1 MKDRKFNKAVR
12 IVFIFFIFLLSLP
25 YLTTLSIDVIDIDS
39 AQYAEIVR
47 EMVETGVYDNIQ
59 DNGRKY
65 LDKPIL
71 TFWTI
76 LPFFEFFG
84 ANNFSYR
91 LPAILI
97 TLLSCLSLYYTVLI
111 TSENKRRAL
120 FAVWIYLLLPGLYA
134 MVVDPKIDVYLTA
147 YLIFSHMFYYMGRI
161 KNTNWFFAMYFSIG
175 LGFITKGPISLVIP
189 FISIG
194 LDILF
199 RRDWKLL
206 TKMKILQGVFIS
218 LLFPGIWSYLLY
230 QEFSSYGP
238 SFFLWIQSFGRFY
251 KDLYNVGYD
260 PLYFY
265 KNFAWSF
272 LPFFLPLTFQSFYLC
287 YRYWKGISFKEFIRK
302 IKNGNYNNQDFV
314 FGFWLYLFLFLISFS
329 KFQLPQYVY
338 WTLPAAAVIFSGIL
352 EKDFYSENLNKSTQ
366 FSYLISGF
374 FYFAFLFVTPFF
386 VLQDPFLSIWIP
398 VLSLFVFLYSLK
410 YLPFELSII
419 FSGGLG
425 VLLMVSL
432 YIYPILT
439 SYQPSH
445 KIGVIV
451 QKLEPSKDTL
461 YSYRIPSSK
470 RSYAFYSDRLFR
482 SIYDKKKFRAIL
494 EEESS
499 RLVVIPREHLSQFQT
514 FIGSDIQLEEIQYF
528 KSYKVATP
536 KVSFF
541 LSSKRDQLAHEILL
555 IQAKK
560 IKGK

>member
-206 TKMKILQGVFIS
+206 TKMKIPQGVFLFHCYFLEFGLIFS
-218 LLFPGIWSYLLY
+218 TKSFLLMDHRFFYGFNLLEDSIKIFTMLDMILCIFTKILRGPFCHFFFLLLFSHFISVIDIGRVFPLKNSLEKLKMGITT
-230 QEFSSYGP
+230 
-238 SFFLWIQSFGRFY
+238 I
-251 KDLYNVGYD
+251 
-260 PLYFY
+260 
-265 KNFAWSF
+265 
-272 LPFFLPLTFQSFYLC
+272 
-287 YRYWKGISFKEFIRK
+287 K
-302 IKNGNYNNQDFV
+302 I
-314 FGFWLYLFLFLISFS
+314 LFL
-329 KFQLPQYVY
+329 
-338 WTLPAAAVIFSGIL
+338 
-352 EKDFYSENLNKSTQ
+352 DFGYIC
-366 FSYLISGF
+366 SYF
-374 FYFAFLFVTPFF
+374 
-386 VLQDPFLSIWIP
+386 
-398 VLSLFVFLYSLK
+398 
-410 YLPFELSII
+410 
-419 FSGGLG
+419 
-425 VLLMVSL
+425 
-432 YIYPILT
+432 
-439 SYQPSH
+439 
-445 KIGVIV
+445 
-451 QKLEPSKDTL
+451 
-461 YSYRIPSSK
+461 
-470 RSYAFYSDRLFR
+470 
-482 SIYDKKKFRAIL
+482 
-494 EEESS
+494 
-499 RLVVIPREHLSQFQT
+499 
-514 FIGSDIQLEEIQYF
+514 
-528 KSYKVATP
+528 
-536 KVSFF
+536 
-541 LSSKRDQLAHEILL
+541 
-555 IQAKK
+555 
-560 IKGK
+560 